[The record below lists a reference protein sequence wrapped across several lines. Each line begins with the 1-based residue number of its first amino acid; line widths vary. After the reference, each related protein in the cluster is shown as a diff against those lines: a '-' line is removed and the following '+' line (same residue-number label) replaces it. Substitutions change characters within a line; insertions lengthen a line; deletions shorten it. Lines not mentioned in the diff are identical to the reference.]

1 MKKNDSKKNIYMEDN
16 NMDIAKRNIQLM
28 IEEIYNSCEV
38 GELFE
43 DRDKLK
49 ELRNNLYKVVEELD
63 EYERDNFNI

>member
-1 MKKNDSKKNIYMEDN
+1 
-16 NMDIAKRNIQLM
+16 MDIAKRNIQLM